1 MFLVFTVLNQGD
13 KIKEDEMSRTY
24 STNEGQEKDFG
35 ILVNRPKEKK
45 RLGRPKRGWEGN
57 IKMHIKQAGW
67 AVVKRINLAQNR
79 ARGVKNLMNVWI
91 L

>member
-1 MFLVFTVLNQGD
+1 MKD
-13 KIKEDEMSRTY
+13 KKKVY
-24 STNEGQEKDFG
+24 G

-67 AVVKRINLAQNR
+67 AVVKMINLAQNR
-79 ARGVKNLMNVWI
+79 ASGVKKLMNVWI